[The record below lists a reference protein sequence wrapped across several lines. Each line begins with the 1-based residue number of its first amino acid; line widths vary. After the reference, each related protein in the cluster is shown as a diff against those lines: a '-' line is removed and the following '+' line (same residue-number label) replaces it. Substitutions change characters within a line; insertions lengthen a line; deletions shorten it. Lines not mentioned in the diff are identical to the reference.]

1 MKCAQCD
8 REDRQKD
15 LPTVHPPQTF
25 EPCGHLRP
33 YKATGI
39 PSAVNTIL
47 AIMAA
52 IAGAWML
59 AGCTVLRC
67 DKGAVCDGQTSIFSG
82 PSSTPTPTPSPS
94 PAPSLSPTPAPC
106 KADAIVASLAGGSQ
120 LAEIAVTD
128 TPKRLDAT
136 AFNASGEIPTGCHL
150 ARFPVWEVRTPA
162 TCAILG
168 SGWNP
173 HLDGI
178 RVGACE
184 VRACL
189 RQSGDGACFSDR
201 LAGESSPVTS
211 PVFSVVVR

>member
-1 MKCAQCD
+1 MKCSQCD
-8 REDRQKD
+8 PD
-15 LPTVHPPQTF
+15 LPTDLPAQDF

-33 YKATGI
+33 YKPEGI
-39 PSAVNTIL
+39 PSAVKTIL
-47 AIMAA
+47 ALLLA
-52 IAGAWML
+52 IVGAWML
-59 AGCTVLRC
+59 SACTVLRC
-67 DKGAVCDGQTSIFSG
+67 DQGASCEGSTSIFSG
-82 PSSTPTPTPSPS
+82 PSASPTPSATPTPTASPS
-94 PAPSLSPTPAPC
+94 VSPTPDPC

-128 TPKRLDAT
+128 APKRLDAT
-136 AFNASGEIPTGCHL
+136 AFNQQGEIAKGCNL
-150 ARFPVWEVRTPA
+150 TRFPVWEVRTPS

-178 RVGACE
+178 KVGACE

-189 RQSGDGACFSDR
+189 RQSGDGACFADR